1 MIGRNAS
8 CIHGALIVVLASISA
23 GAVAQQPYPG
33 RLVRIVTPFAAG
45 SSTST
50 LTFMVA
56 KKLSERVGQ
65 TVVADTR
72 PGGNTILGTEA
83 VARAAPDG
91 YTIALVTSSFVIV
104 PILQAAP
111 YDVVKDFAPIGTI
124 ASTEFVLAL
133 HPSLPA
139 RNLKEFIALAKARP
153 GELNYSTSGSGTFT
167 HLTSEMFSALAG
179 IRMQHIPYKG
189 SGPAV
194 TDLIGGQVQV
204 SMQAPVIVIQHVK
217 SGKLR
222 AIAISGDSRLPAIG
236 DVPTFTQAGLPG
248 YDAKLWFGILGPAG
262 TPKAIVDRLS
272 AEFTGIMAVP
282 AFREELV
289 SQGMDPFV
297 TSPEQFAALIRTDT
311 NRFAK
316 IIKAGNIKAD

>member
-1 MIGRNAS
+1 
-8 CIHGALIVVLASISA
+8 
-23 GAVAQQPYPG
+23 
-33 RLVRIVTPFAAG
+33 
-45 SSTST
+45 
-50 LTFMVA
+50 
-56 KKLSERVGQ
+56 
-65 TVVADTR
+65 
-72 PGGNTILGTEA
+72 
-83 VARAAPDG
+83 
-91 YTIALVTSSFVIV
+91 
-104 PILQAAP
+104 
-111 YDVVKDFAPIGTI
+111 
-124 ASTEFVLAL
+124 
-133 HPSLPA
+133 
-139 RNLKEFIALAKARP
+139 
-153 GELNYSTSGSGTFT
+153 
-167 HLTSEMFSALAG
+167 
-179 IRMQHIPYKG
+179 MQHIPYKG